1 MSRKNMHGKVG
12 VKFKAGWTTSK
23 NNNMLR
29 NVVTELIVNEKV
41 EVTLATAKELSPLA
55 DKMVTFA
62 KKGDLNSRRQA
73 AKVVRDVYA
82 DKEQTKTALQKL
94 FTEIAERNKDR
105 NGGYTRIIKT
115 GTRRG
120 DDAEMAI
127 VELL

>member
-12 VKFKAGWTTSK
+12 VKFKAGWTTAK
-23 NNNMLR
+23 NNRMLR

-41 EVTLATAKELSPLA
+41 EVTLATAKQLSPLA

-73 AKVVRDVYA
+73 ARVVRDVYA
-82 DKEQTKTALQKL
+82 NKEETQTALQKL

-115 GTRRG
+115 GNRRG

>member
-12 VKFKAGWTTSK
+12 VKFKAGWTTAK
-23 NNNMLR
+23 NNSMLR

>member
-12 VKFKAGWTTSK
+12 VKFKAGWTTAK

-41 EVTLATAKELSPLA
+41 EVTLATAKQLSPLA
-55 DKMVTFA
+55 DRMVTFA

-82 DKEQTKTALQKL
+82 DKEETKTALQKL
-94 FTEIAERNKDR
+94 FTDIAERNKDR

-115 GTRRG
+115 GNRRG

>member
-41 EVTLATAKELSPLA
+41 EVTLATAKQLSPLA

>member
-41 EVTLATAKELSPLA
+41 EVTLATAKQLSPLA

-82 DKEQTKTALQKL
+82 DNEQTKTALQKL

>member
-82 DKEQTKTALQKL
+82 DKEQSKTALQKL

>member
-12 VKFKAGWTTSK
+12 VKFKTGWTTSK
-23 NNNMLR
+23 NKSMLR
-29 NVVTELIVNEKV
+29 NLVTELIVNEKV

-62 KKGDLNSRRQA
+62 KKGDLSARRQA
-73 AKVVRDVYA
+73 ARTVRDVYA
-82 DKEQTKTALQKL
+82 DKEETTTALQKL
-94 FTEIAERNKDR
+94 FTVIAERNKDR

-115 GTRRG
+115 GARRG
-120 DDAEMAI
+120 DNAEMAI

>member
-23 NNNMLR
+23 NKSMLR

-41 EVTLATAKELSPLA
+41 EVTLATAKQLSPLA

-73 AKVVRDVYA
+73 ARVVRDVYA
-82 DKEQTKTALQKL
+82 NKEETQTALQKL

-115 GTRRG
+115 GNRRG